1 LNGSDRVHPSPIRV
15 VLGKLGLDMHDIGA
29 KFVARGLR
37 EAGMEVI
44 YLGPFQ
50 TADSI
55 VGAATTEDVDVVAVS
70 NISGE
75 YMAYVPELLEKLAA
89 RKLDPIVII
98 GGLVPPSDRQALLE
112 LGVHGVFGQ
121 GSTIEEIVAFIEKA
135 VAKREAAREA

>member
-1 LNGSDRVHPSPIRV
+1 MNKTPIRV

-29 KFVARGLR
+29 KVVARGLR

-50 TADSI
+50 TAHSI

-75 YMAYVPELLEKLAA
+75 YMTYVPEILSKLRERDLA
-89 RKLDPIVII
+89 PVVIV
-98 GGLVPPSDRQALLE
+98 GGLVPDKDKKALLE
-112 LGVHGVFGQ
+112 LGVDGVFGQ
-121 GSTIEEIVAFIEKA
+121 GTTLESIVDFIRGA
-135 VAKREAAREA
+135 VARRAAVQKA